1 MIKERVKYHHKLIGE
16 DHVHHHEEDKFDD
29 YTQAVNEYRK
39 TFASK
44 LDVIEKTPDPAVK
57 ELILHMEDLGI
68 DNTFDRFDK
77 QKPQCSFGLAGVCC
91 RICNMGPCKIT
102 KKATRGV
109 CGADADLDVIIQEL
123 FMKELL
129 LMYVSI

>member
-1 MIKERVKYHHKLIGE
+1 MIKERVKYHHKLNGE

-57 ELILHMEDLGI
+57 
-68 DNTFDRFDK
+68 
-77 QKPQCSFGLAGVCC
+77 
-91 RICNMGPCKIT
+91 
-102 KKATRGV
+102 
-109 CGADADLDVIIQEL
+109 
-123 FMKELL
+123 
-129 LMYVSI
+129 